1 MSRVLVTGSAGAVG
15 QMVCAELARRGH
27 EVRGLDRVP
36 THGMPDARVGDVTDA
51 ASVRA
56 AISGCDTVIH
66 LAAERDDAPF
76 LEVLLEPNVVGL
88 FTVMNA
94 AREAAVRRVIL
105 ASSVQVVGRWPR
117 DGGHAIA
124 VDETNPGNHYAL
136 TKHWAEDLGAM
147 YARHFGLSVL
157 AVRIGWMV
165 RNPREAL
172 QMERMG
178 CYNLYLSRA
187 EAGRFFALAVEAAAI
202 DFAVVYAVSAA
213 GAAHYDMEPARRL
226 LGFQPQDRWPEGLGF
241 AVPTEAS
248 A

>member
-15 QMVCAELARRGH
+15 QMVWAELVRRGH
-27 EVRGLDRVP
+27 QVRGLDRAP
-36 THGMPDARVGDVTDA
+36 TRGLPDAVVGDVADA
-51 ASVRA
+51 ACVRA
-56 AISGCDTVIH
+56 AISGCDTVVH

-76 LEVLLEPNVVGL
+76 LEVLLKPNVIGL

-94 AREAAVRRVIL
+94 AREAGVRRVVL
-105 ASSVQVVGRWPR
+105 ASSVQVVGRWPAQVS
-117 DGGHAIA
+117 GTIPT
-124 VDETNPGNHYAL
+124 DEANPKNHYAL
-136 TKHWAEDLGAM
+136 TKLWAEDLGAM

-165 RNPREAL
+165 RNPGEAR

-178 CYNLYLSRA
+178 CYDLYLSRA
-187 EAGRFFALAVEAAAI
+187 EAGRFFALAVEANGI

-213 GAAHYDMEPARRL
+213 GSARFDMEPARRL
-226 LGFQPQDRWPEGLGF
+226 LGFQAQDRWPDGLGF
-241 AVPTEAS
+241 SVPTEAT